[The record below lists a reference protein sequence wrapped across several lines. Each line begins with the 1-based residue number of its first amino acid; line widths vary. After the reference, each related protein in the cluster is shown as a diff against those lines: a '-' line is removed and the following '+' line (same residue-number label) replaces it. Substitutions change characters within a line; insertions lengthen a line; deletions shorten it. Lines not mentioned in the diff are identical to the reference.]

1 MRFSYKEQR
10 EYQTIDEDIEKLNRE
25 LDEVR
30 GELERNASD
39 AAKVTELVE
48 YIEELEAK
56 LFEREE
62 RWLYLSEKAEQI
74 EKDKKSR
81 QQ

>member
-1 MRFSYKEQR
+1 M
-10 EYQTIDEDIEKLNRE
+10 
-25 LDEVR
+25 
-30 GELERNASD
+30 ERNASD

-74 EKDKKSR
+74 EKIKKADSSKITTTEYIGGCAVSY
-81 QQ
+81 QKNLNLILCPVSEMEA

>member
-62 RWLYLSEKAEQI
+62 RWLYLSEK
-74 EKDKKSR
+74 DKKSR